1 MTVPEEPVLP
11 GSHINNPVTPP
22 VDIEL
27 QTLGMVANLPV
38 VAGAN
43 VLPAIPV

>member
-22 VDIEL
+22 VVIEL
-27 QTLGMVANLPV
+27 QTLGMVVKLPV
-38 VAGAN
+38 VAGLS
-43 VLPAIPV
+43 VLFAIAV